1 MLLGAN
7 VSATEK
13 QSQTVNKN
21 EIADTTGG
29 VGQVAAV
36 YSVTGSITSQA
47 YLIVEER
54 DAIRFGMLLTDAPEK
69 IFGATSA
76 DHHFNSDCQ
85 DSYNEICSI
94 VGGVLS
100 SVCEA
105 LFEEELIFEKNE
117 LVQTGSQETQSYEN
131 GFILDQDYGVS
142 SFELSVDD
150 TKIGVMHLLL
160 PSQLLSVLEN
170 ARPAEDV
177 SANAAI
183 SDVTF
188 HPPEENASFA
198 KEENSRQVD
207 QSAWDGNV
215 LIINDFEK
223 DASTIRQALDAEDI
237 AYDQISPAE
246 EMTKS
251 MLADY
256 RAIFLVVEKLD
267 ELALGIAI
275 KINSFCSIPLIVA
288 ASQWT
293 QLEVIKAVRYGVND
307 ILMTPAESAEV
318 VQKVRGLE
326 RMNA

>member
-1 MLLGAN
+1 M
-7 VSATEK
+7 
-13 QSQTVNKN
+13 
-21 EIADTTGG
+21 TG
-29 VGQVAAV
+29 
-36 YSVTGSITSQA
+36 T
-47 YLIVEER
+47 
-54 DAIRFGMLLTDAPEK
+54 
-69 IFGATSA
+69 
-76 DHHFNSDCQ
+76 
-85 DSYNEICSI
+85 
-94 VGGVLS
+94 LS
-100 SVCEA
+100 
-105 LFEEELIFEKNE
+105 LFEEELIFEKSE

-207 QSAWDGNV
+207 QSEWDGNV